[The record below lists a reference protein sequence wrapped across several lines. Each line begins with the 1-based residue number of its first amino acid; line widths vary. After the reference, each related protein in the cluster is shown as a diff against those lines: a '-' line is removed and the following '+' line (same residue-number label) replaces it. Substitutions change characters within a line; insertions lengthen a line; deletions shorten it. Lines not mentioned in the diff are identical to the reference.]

1 MSVIQYSY
9 IEKEMK
15 LMFNYCIDDVLDKF
29 KKPKHKKD
37 KKQKH
42 REEETSTDNVS
53 VEELEGVK
61 EAIKAVDELTGELE
75 KGADV
80 AEEKINKVINQAKE
94 ASKSIIRD
102 NKKSQE
108 QQQDINHKNS
118 KFRKENQKP
127 KKEKH
132 VDEDDDD
139 MYSIIIDI

>member
-1 MSVIQYSY
+1 
-9 IEKEMK
+9 
-15 LMFNYCIDDVLDKF
+15 MFNYCIDDVLDKI

-80 AEEKINKVINQAKE
+80 ADEKINKVINQAKE

-108 QQQDINHKNS
+108 QQQDNNHKNS